1 MKKLFFLSKRY
12 CLKHSNLLKLSSS
25 VLALVGGILLAS
37 NINISEFGFLFLA
50 LSSSQMLVASIVER
64 DRLMIF
70 YSASLFLFVDCLG
83 VYRWILT

>member
-1 MKKLFFLSKRY
+1 MKRLLFLLKKY
-12 CLKHSNLLKLSSS
+12 CLKHSNLLKCSSS
-25 VLALVGGILLAS
+25 VFALVGGILLAS
-37 NINISEFGFLFLA
+37 NIKVSEFGFLFLA

>member
-1 MKKLFFLSKRY
+1 MKKLFLLKRY
-12 CLKHSNLLKLSSS
+12 CLKHSRLLKCSSS
-25 VLALVGGILLAS
+25 VFALAGGTLLAS
-37 NINISEFGFLFLA
+37 NINISDYGFLFLA
-50 LSSSQMLVASIVER
+50 SSSSQMLIASIVER

>member
-1 MKKLFFLSKRY
+1 MKRLFLSKRY
-12 CLKHSNLLKLSSS
+12 CLKHSDLLKYSSS
-25 VLALVGGILLAS
+25 IFALVGGTLLAS
-37 NINISEFGFLFLA
+37 NISISEFGFLFLA
-50 LSSSQMLVASIVER
+50 ISSSQMLVASIVER